1 MIPKRIKLSGFLCYR
16 EEQEITFD
24 GSSLW
29 MLSGANGSG
38 KSSVFDAATYALF
51 GHHRGGSQGAVEL
64 ITKGENGFG
73 IEFEFTLDGELY
85 QVRRTL
91 RRRATGAPA
100 STQQINIWRDDK
112 WLPVADTHRKAD
124 FDNWIRDHIGL
135 NYETFTSSVLLLQG
149 RAEKLLDSTAKGRA
163 EVLASIV
170 DLERYQRLYERA
182 DAQKKEYKGHVE
194 TLQFQLAALP
204 EVTEMELLAAAN
216 RIEDAEEAMRQAQ
229 AELERLQ
236 ALEFQA
242 RQWAEVERRLASA
255 QARRQEAG
263 QLLQEAEDIQH
274 RLRRLQELREVL
286 PHVQVISQQRR
297 EMEQSESRT
306 QELQQQVRDWTEKT
320 EKNDHALEQAR
331 RQRDGLQTRIGT
343 DEKQV
348 QEVAR
353 QLPELSAALERVKL
367 ADQRREELKRL
378 EGEFSTLPADAAE
391 RVANAQKIVDEL
403 VGLQHVLSPLERLF
417 QHREEL
423 RQARQALASDQQEE
437 KNIEARGKEFKTRH
451 DELKPHLDSARATLK
466 ICEEKLASEKAL
478 WQQANGLCSEFEMLE
493 GSKICRTCGQPLTP
507 KHYKEERGRREK
519 ERYEAEMRVQQAQ
532 DEWQAAREAEGK
544 FSGEFQKIEQDL
556 LTAREA
562 FRDVQKQ
569 AQQSR
574 KDSERLGSE
583 CERAYKEL
591 PDPFRGRVS
600 TSLPADWSTTL
611 YPAASDLEGARP
623 TAQNLVSARHDLEK
637 ARAQQ
642 TRWSNLN
649 AQLGTLRQALDD
661 LSATLPRNPQEV
673 RRDFVRLDSE
683 QKALAGQILA
693 SRQEEQNVQSELER
707 LHREREVLQHALAER
722 QAKLQTEEATRKCCQ
737 QALASARKALSPGW
751 QQQADRVALAEL
763 NHLRSEKEDLEK
775 NGVEARAEQLRQV
788 QIELESLKQ
797 TLIDLESERERIPA
811 EARRDP
817 GEILQQLQEARTAAA
832 ARSEE
837 LHTARTECG
846 NLESRRQ
853 QREQLR
859 AQLAEAEHEWH
870 RYKLLADLL
879 GRDRLQRHLVR
890 QAERQIVD
898 YANNVLDRL
907 SSGQLLLRLSGT
919 DNEAAN
925 HALELEAYNRATGQ
939 SPINVAFLSG
949 SQRFRVAVSLALGIG
964 QYASRQHRPIE
975 SVIIDEGFGCL
986 DRQGRQ
992 VMIQELQNLR
1002 GQLHCVLL
1010 VSHQEEFADA
1020 FATGYRFEL
1029 ADGRTKVTRIQK

>member
-1 MIPKRIKLSGFLCYR
+1 MIPKRIKLSGFLSYR

-24 GSSLW
+24 GASLW
-29 MLSGANGSG
+29 MLSGVNGSG
-38 KSSVFDAATYALF
+38 KSSIFDAVTYALF

-64 ITKGENGFG
+64 ITKGETGFG

-100 STQQINIWRDDK
+100 STQQINVWRQDK

-124 FDNWIRDHIGL
+124 FDDWIRDHIGL

-182 DAQKKEYKGHVE
+182 DAQRKEYKGHIE
-194 TLQFQLAALP
+194 TLQFQLAAVP
-204 EVTEMELLAAAN
+204 EVTEIELLAAAN
-216 RIEDAEEAMRQAQ
+216 RIGDAEEAARQAQ
-229 AELERLQ
+229 AELEHLQ

-242 RQWAEVERRLASA
+242 RQWAEVERRLAAA
-255 QARRQEAG
+255 QARRREAG
-263 QLLQEAEDIQH
+263 ELLAEAEAIQ
-274 RLRRLQELREVL
+274 RQLRRLQELREVL
-286 PHVQVISQQRR
+286 PHVQVICQQRR

-306 QELQQQVRDWTEKT
+306 QELLQQVGDWTEKA

-331 RQRDGLQTRIGT
+331 RQRDSLQKRIAA
-343 DEKQV
+343 DEKQA

-353 QLPELSAALERVKL
+353 QLPELSAVLERVKL
-367 ADQRREELKRL
+367 ADQRREELRRL
-378 EGEFSTLPADAAE
+378 EGEFSGLPSDATE
-391 RVANAQKIVDEL
+391 RVASAQKIVDEL
-403 VGLQHVLSPLERLF
+403 VGLQHALSPLERLF
-417 QHREEL
+417 QHREEY
-423 RQARQALASDQQEE
+423 RQAQQASTAAQQTE
-437 KNIEARGKEFKTRH
+437 KSIEAHGKELKARH
-451 DELKPHLDSARATLK
+451 DELKPQLDSARASLK

-519 ERYEAEMRVQQAQ
+519 ERYESEMRVRQAQ
-532 DEWQAAREAEGK
+532 DEWQTAREAEQK
-544 FSGEFQKIEQDL
+544 FSEQFQKIEQEL
-556 LTAREA
+556 LAARES
-562 FRDVQKQ
+562 FRDAQKQ
-569 AQQSR
+569 SQQSQR
-574 KDSERLGSE
+574 DGERLTRE
-583 CERAYKEL
+583 CERAYHEL
-591 PDPFRGRVS
+591 PEPFRSRVS
-600 TSLPADWSTTL
+600 TALPADWSATT
-611 YPAASDLEGARP
+611 YPAASDLEGTKR
-623 TAQNLVSARHDLEK
+623 TSQNLAVARRDLDK
-637 ARAQQ
+637 ARDEQ

-673 RRDFVRLDSE
+673 RREFVRLDSA
-683 QKALAGQILA
+683 QKALAGQILS
-693 SRQEEQNVQSELER
+693 SRQEEQNMQSEVER
-707 LHREREVLQHALAER
+707 LHREREALQQAFSER
-722 QAKLQTEEATRKCCQ
+722 QARLQMEETTRKHCQ
-737 QALASARKALSPGW
+737 QALASARKALSPDW

-763 NHLRSEKEDLEK
+763 NQLRAEKEDLEK

-797 TLIDLESERERIPA
+797 TVIDLETERERIPA

-837 LHTARTECG
+837 LHTARTERS

-859 AQLAEAEHEWH
+859 ARLAEAEREWN
-870 RYKLLADLL
+870 RYKLLSELL

-907 SSGQLLLRLSGT
+907 SSGQLLMRLSGT
-919 DNEAAN
+919 DDGAADR
-925 HALELEAYNRATGQ
+925 ALELEAYNRATGQ
-939 SPINVAFLSG
+939 GSINVAFLSG

-1002 GQLHCVLL
+1002 GHLHCILL

-1029 ADGRTKVTRIQK
+1029 AEGRTKVTRIQK